1 MMTRK
6 DYVLV
11 SKILSMYQDVM
22 DSDDYYE
29 MVMEFGKMMKLDNT
43 RFDLSRFMIACGI
56 DLNGLVTHAM
66 STLAPKSASEHVAL
80 VQDVE
85 EGWGRAY

>member
-6 DYVLV
+6 DYVAV
-11 SKILSMYQDVM
+11 SNILANYQDVM

-29 MVMEFGKMMKLDNT
+29 MVMDFGKMMKLDNT

-56 DLNGLVTHAM
+56 DIKGLVTHAM
-66 STLAPKSASEHVAL
+66 STLEPKPATSHVSL
-80 VQDVE
+80 Q
-85 EGWGRAY
+85 

>member
-6 DYVLV
+6 DYVAV
-11 SKILSMYQDVM
+11 SDILSNYQEVM
-22 DSDDYYE
+22 DSDDYYQ
-29 MVMEFGKMMKLDNT
+29 MVVDFGKMMKLDNI

-56 DLNGLVTHAM
+56 DAKALVAHAM
-66 STLAPKSASEHVAL
+66 ATPKPASQHVAL

>member
-6 DYVLV
+6 DYVAV
-11 SKILSMYQDVM
+11 ADILSNYQDVM

-29 MVMEFGKMMKLDNT
+29 MVMDFGKMMKLDND

-56 DLNGLVTHAM
+56 DTKALVEHAM
-66 STLAPKSASEHVAL
+66 STLPKPASSHIAL
-80 VQDVE
+80 VSDVE

>member
-6 DYVLV
+6 DYVKV
-11 SKILSMYQDVM
+11 SAILSDYQDVM

-29 MVMEFGKMMKLDNT
+29 MVMDFGKMMRLDND

-56 DLNGLVTHAM
+56 DTKALVEHAM
-66 STLAPKSASEHVAL
+66 STLPPKPASEHIAL
-80 VQDVE
+80 
-85 EGWGRAY
+85 G

>member
-6 DYVLV
+6 DYVKV
-11 SKILSMYQDVM
+11 SAILADYQDVM

-29 MVMEFGKMMKLDNT
+29 LVMDFGKMMKLDNT

-56 DLNGLVTHAM
+56 DIQGLVTHAM
-66 STLAPKSASEHVAL
+66 STLQPKPAGEHIAL
-80 VQDVE
+80 
-85 EGWGRAY
+85 G